1 MFIVKEKRSSECVPS
16 VSFFVLDSIAISI
29 FLAVCVSNLHQ
40 VSCSEDA
47 AQLVLDTLALEN
59 CDPLKLRMACLLN
72 PYRSIDGTCNNLCN
86 ISRGSIQQ
94 PLRRFPGLNPP
105 TQFEGENLPRRLA
118 ESGNELP
125 NARKVSRTV
134 FRSNTGN
141 ENGPPDQSHMVMT
154 WGQFLDHD
162 VTLTELIEGVDCGG
176 NNEPCVRNISACFG
190 IDILNGNQLQF
201 NPEAQCIP
209 LRRSRVSP
217 TGEQV
222 RLYCGRE
229 LRQV

>member
-1 MFIVKEKRSSECVPS
+1 MFHVPIC
-16 VSFFVLDSIAISI
+16 FFLVLDSIAIGI

-47 AQLVLDTLALEN
+47 VQLVLDTLALEN
-59 CDPLKLRMACLLN
+59 CDPLKMRMACLLN

-176 NNEPCVRNISACFG
+176 NNEPCAEYIRVFWHRYSERKSATIQPRGAVYPTQEISSQPNWRAG
-190 IDILNGNQLQF
+190 ETIL
-201 NPEAQCIP
+201 
-209 LRRSRVSP
+209 R
-217 TGEQV
+217 
-222 RLYCGRE
+222 
-229 LRQV
+229 